1 MIYTHVL
8 PHVSGVDTHAAVIA
22 SALGEDPAL
31 APRSTRRSANVEFF
45 RTVPG
50 VLDEVLGID
59 EALCVPGIAG
69 VHVNLEPGKHT
80 GSLDHKDDRL
90 GFLVALGESTA
101 DSLAAAESAK
111 SLLRVRLAGTDEL
124 QRVH

>member
-1 MIYTHVL
+1 M
-8 PHVSGVDTHAAVIA
+8 DAQAAVIA
-22 SALGEDPAL
+22 SALGENPAI
-31 APRSTRRSANVEFF
+31 APRSPRRSADVEFF
-45 RTVPG
+45 RTAPG
-50 VLDEVLGID
+50 VLDDVLGID

-69 VHVNLEPGKHT
+69 VHVNLEPGQRM

-90 GFLVALGESTA
+90 GFLVALGERTA

-111 SLLRVRLAGTDEL
+111 SLLRVRLAGAGAL